1 MKLYRSAFTKIEQS
15 SAVALGCF
23 DGVHIGHSEIIK
35 CTVKKAHEHSL
46 TSVVWSFEAP
56 PTSFFDKTPNSQSA
70 LLTPLSEKRAL
81 IKDLGADVLISVK
94 FDEKIASLSPRK
106 FFTDILIDRLNAKYI
121 FCGFNY
127 RFGHKGGG
135 DVALL
140 RELCEEFGI
149 TLYVID
155 EIKLDGVTVSSS
167 AIRSYISN
175 GDVEKAQKMLG
186 RPFFLRGKVKDGQHL
201 GRTLGFP
208 TINQDV
214 TENKLSIKN
223 GVYFT
228 KITFNGKTKYG
239 ITNIGLRPTVNGKY
253 PVCETHILDFNGNL
267 YGKTVTVEFLKFL
280 RSEKKF
286 NSLDELTAQVHTD
299 IDLAKKYIE

>member
-1 MKLYRSAFTKIEQS
+1 MKLYRSAFTKIEHA

-35 CTVKKAHEHSL
+35 NAVKKAHEHSL

-56 PTSFFDKTPNSQSA
+56 PKSFFAKDPDSQNA

-81 IKDLGADVLISVK
+81 IKELGADTLISVK
-94 FDEKIASLSPRK
+94 FNEKIARLSPRE
-106 FFTDILIDRLNAKYI
+106 FFTAILIKRLNAKYI

-135 DVALL
+135 DIALL
-140 RELCEEFGI
+140 RELCEEFGV
-149 TLYVID
+149 TLCVAD

-167 AIRSYISN
+167 AIRSYLSS

-228 KITFNGKTKYG
+228 KVSLNGKTKYG
-239 ITNIGLRPTVNGKY
+239 ITNIGMRPTVNGKY
-253 PVCETHILDFNGNL
+253 PVCETHILDFNENL

-286 NSLDELTAQVHTD
+286 NSLEELTEQVHTD
-299 IDLAKKYIE
+299 INLAKKYIE

>member
-1 MKLYRSAFTKIEQS
+1 MKLYRSAFTKTEHA

-35 CTVKKAHEHSL
+35 SAVKKAHEHSL

-56 PTSFFDKTPNSQSA
+56 PKSFFTKDPDSQSA
-70 LLTPLSEKRAL
+70 LLTPLSEKREL
-81 IKDLGADVLISVK
+81 IKNLGADVLISVK
-94 FDEKIASLSPRK
+94 FDEKIARLSPRE
-106 FFTDILIDRLNAKYI
+106 FFTAILIKRLNAKYI

-127 RFGHKGGG
+127 RFGHKGSG
-135 DVALL
+135 DVTLL
-140 RELCEEFGI
+140 QKLCEEFSV
-149 TLYVID
+149 TLCVVD

-167 AIRSYISN
+167 AIRSYLSA

-186 RPFFLRGKVKDGQHL
+186 RPFFLKGKVKDGQHL
-201 GRTLGFP
+201 GRTLGLP

-214 TENKLSIKN
+214 ANDKLLIKN

-228 KITFNGKTKYG
+228 KVSLNGKTKYG
-239 ITNIGLRPTVNGKY
+239 ITNIGMRPTVNGKY
-253 PVCETHILDFNGNL
+253 PVCETHILDFNENL

-286 NSLDELTAQVHTD
+286 SSLEELTAQVHTD
-299 IDLAKKYIE
+299 IDIAKKYIE